1 VTSSLDRQAP
11 CPSCGAPITFKFAGA
26 KAQVCQ
32 HCKFVVARTDRGLQ
46 ATGRMADLLDIP
58 TPLRAGVTG
67 SWNGEPFIVEGRL
80 QMDRAGAPGAPW
92 QEVLISFPNSGAHT
106 WVAYAQGRWY
116 GTTEQPLPPGGVP
129 PIDHLRP
136 GAQVDLGASG
146 LYVVA
151 EVGQRRVVSGE
162 GELNNVPAPGVIT
175 RYADIS
181 GPGGRFGTIDY
192 GDGSAPPDLYLG
204 QQFDPAL
211 MKLDSAE
218 PLEPAAAKVSA
229 LECPNCGGNLPLLS
243 QLSERIVCMYCGTAS
258 DITRG
263 KLAALGPSPPPPIRP
278 YIAIG
283 AEGNL
288 RGNRV
293 VCCGFMIRSCMVE
306 GENYPWREYL
316 LFAGERIGYQWLLEE
331 NGAWQHVTPVEPG
344 EVLDSGHSVGF
355 RGGHY
360 RLKQEVSARVDYV
373 IGEFY
378 WKIEV
383 GERVQAATFTGP
395 GGELSRERAP
405 TEVSYSFCAPLP
417 AAELS
422 AAFGLAVPAAAASGG
437 SGSDGGGCR
446 KALSTIVTV
455 IVVLIV
461 VAIWLSDSCDG
472 VGGVG
477 IGGPSI
483 GGPSYG
489 GGK

>member
-1 VTSSLDRQAP
+1 MTSPLDRQAP

-26 KAQVCQ
+26 KAQVCP

-67 SWNGEPFIVEGRL
+67 TWHDQPFIVEGRL

-92 QEVLISFPNSGAHT
+92 QEVLVSFPSSGTHS

-116 GTTEQPLPPGGVP
+116 GTVEQPLPPGGVP
-129 PIDHLRP
+129 PIGQLRP
-136 GAQVDLGASG
+136 GGQVDLGPHGAW
-146 LYVVA
+146 VVA

-162 GELNNVPAPGVIT
+162 GEISNVPAPGVTT

-181 GPGGRFGTIDY
+181 GPGGKFGTIDY
-192 GDGSAPPDLYLG
+192 GDGSAAPELFLG
-204 QQFDPAL
+204 QQFDPAI

-229 LECPNCGGNLPLLS
+229 LDCPSCGGNLPLLS
-243 QLSERIVCMYCGTAS
+243 QQSERVVCMYCGTAS
-258 DITRG
+258 DITHG

-278 YIAIG
+278 YVPIG
-283 AEGNL
+283 AVGNL
-288 RGNRV
+288 RGSQV
-293 VCCGFMIRSCMVE
+293 VCCGFMIRSCVVE
-306 GENYPWREYL
+306 GETYSWREYL
-316 LFAGERIGYQWLLEE
+316 LFAGERAGYQWLLEE
-331 NGAWQHVTPVEPG
+331 DWKWQHVSPLEPG
-344 EVLDSGHSVGF
+344 DVLDSGHAVGF

-360 RLKQEVSARVDYV
+360 RLKQEVAARVDYV

-378 WKIEV
+378 WKIEI

-395 GGELSRERAP
+395 GGEISRERAP
-405 TEVSYSFCAPLP
+405 TEVSYSFCSPLP
-417 AAELS
+417 AAELA
-422 AAFGLAVPAAAASGG
+422 AAFGLASPPAAVGGEAAGAAS
-437 SGSDGGGCR
+437 
-446 KALSTIVTV
+446 KVLSTIVTIIIV
-455 IVVLIV
+455 CVVL
-461 VAIWLSDSCDG
+461 AIWASDSC
-472 VGGVG
+472 GGG
-477 IGGPSI
+477 FSSGGPRI